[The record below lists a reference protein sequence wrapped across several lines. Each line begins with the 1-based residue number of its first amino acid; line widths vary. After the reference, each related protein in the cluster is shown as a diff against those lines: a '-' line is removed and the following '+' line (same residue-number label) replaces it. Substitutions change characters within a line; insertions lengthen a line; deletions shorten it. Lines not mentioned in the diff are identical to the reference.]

1 MNKNTQSS
9 MEFHIKKKENYF
21 IDYGSIDLGIR
32 YARGLNGLIKL
43 KKNNSFLMKPGTIH
57 MRMARQD
64 TKIIEMS
71 NKDSDSDSIIVHDG
85 NKYKFKTG

>member
-1 MNKNTQSS
+1 
-9 MEFHIKKKENYF
+9 
-21 IDYGSIDLGIR
+21 
-32 YARGLNGLIKL
+32 
-43 KKNNSFLMKPGTIH
+43 MKPGTIH